1 MNHSSW
7 TRIVVMALTLTCVA
21 CDKIKPPSPELQK
34 PPSPSSQASQPD
46 DERTAFGQTAQKE
59 LDELRSVIAEFRT
72 KAATANQQT
81 KARLDTEIEKL
92 EVGLRET
99 QQRLSELKSAT
110 AESWT
115 QLKESFGKSREQ
127 LKNAIENFRKTPA

>member
-1 MNHSSW
+1 MNHFSW
-7 TRIVVMALTLTCVA
+7 PRMIVMALAVTCVA
-21 CDKIKPPSPELQK
+21 CDKIKPPSPELQQ

-46 DERTAFGQTAQKE
+46 EERTAFAQTAQKE

-72 KAATANQQT
+72 KA
-81 KARLDTEIEKL
+81 RLDTEVEKL
-92 EVGLRET
+92 EAGLRET